1 MKTIFERVRQKLSEG
16 GNAVLCSIIASSG
29 STPRGKGAKM
39 AVFADGTSVGT
50 IGGGA
55 VELKS
60 TEYAM
65 EVLKTGQSH
74 THAFRLAP
82 NQVQDIGMICGGD
95 VTVYFQYLTGESLP
109 LVEAVLSLL
118 RSGDCN
124 SWLITAMRDDAFWS
138 MGVYDEK
145 HGLRFTDAISEQAL
159 QGMLGSSSVLKKGE
173 TSYYVEPLTISG
185 TVYIFGGGHV
195 GLALTPV
202 LATAGFRVVVFDE
215 RPHAATKEAFPDA
228 ADVIL
233 GDYARIS
240 DYLTLQENDYVVIMT
255 PGHQADF
262 AVLQQTLPSPAGY
275 VGCIG
280 SRKKI
285 AVTRQRLLE
294 AGVSE
299 ADADR
304 VHAPIGLP
312 IGGETPA
319 EVAVSIAAE
328 LIAYRAGHRGKFC
341 WCEA

>member
-1 MKTIFERVRQKLSEG
+1 MKTIFEQVWKQLSAG

-39 AVFADGTSVGT
+39 AVFEDGKTVGT

-65 EVLKTGQSH
+65 EVLKTGESH
-74 THAFRLAP
+74 MHAFRLAP

-95 VTVYFQYLTGESLP
+95 VTVYFQFLTRDSLP
-109 LVEAVLSLL
+109 LVEAVLELL
-118 RSGDCN
+118 RSGENN
-124 SWLITAMRDDAFWS
+124 SWLVTAIRDNAFWS
-138 MGVYDEK
+138 MGIYDEK
-145 HGLRFTDAISEQAL
+145 NGLRFTDAISVQEL
-159 QGMLGSSSVLKKGE
+159 KGMLGSSSVLKKGE
-173 TSYYVEPLTISG
+173 TSYYVEPLTTSG
-185 TVYIFGGGHV
+185 SVYIFGGGHV

-202 LATAGFRVVVFDE
+202 LAMAGFRVVVFDE
-215 RPHAATKEAFPDA
+215 RPHAATREAFPDA
-228 ADVIL
+228 AEVIL
-233 GDYARIS
+233 GDYAHLS
-240 DYLTLQENDYVVIMT
+240 EYLTLKENDYVVIMT

-262 AVLQQTLPSPAGY
+262 TVLQQTLPSPAGY

-280 SRKKI
+280 SRRKI
-285 AVTRQRLLE
+285 AVTRERLLA

-304 VHAPIGLP
+304 VYAPIGLP

-328 LIAYRAGHRGKFC
+328 LIAYRAGHRGKMR
-341 WCEA
+341 WCEE